1 MNNKKSTGRDS
12 HSAQYLHGL
21 FGDDYE
27 KFAAIVPNDAAAKWA
42 DPTRLDINEMFA
54 TIEALNLDF
63 VAGST
68 AFMNAIS
75 KDVRAA

>member
-27 KFAAIVPNDAAAKWA
+27 KFAAIVPNDSAAKWA
-42 DPTRLDINEMFA
+42 DPTGLDVNEMFE
-54 TIEALNLDF
+54 TIEALDLDF
-63 VAGST
+63 EEGST
-68 AFMNAIS
+68 AFMQAIS
-75 KDVRAA
+75 KYVRAA